1 MLFDPISNGG
11 TVASFSVTMLLWLNQ
26 RSSHQLIPVI
36 QRNSW
41 AYYFNYCFENAWK
54 VFFVDSFCLLHADAQ
69 GSDNPIPL
77 SPQWLLP
84 KPGES
89 KPGVGTG
96 VWYHNLFTVLM
107 IFYHQNLLI
116 HGQIFG
122 FYIIFL
128 RWMYPL
134 AVTMQS
140 M

>member
-1 MLFDPISNGG
+1 MFWKR
-11 TVASFSVTMLLWLNQ
+11 VKSF
-26 RSSHQLIPVI
+26 
-36 QRNSW
+36 
-41 AYYFNYCFENAWK
+41 
-54 VFFVDSFCLLHADAQ
+54 FFVDSFCLLHADAQ

-116 HGQIFG
+116 HGPILG

-128 RWMYPL
+128 RWIYSL
-134 AVTMQS
+134 AVIMQS
-140 M
+140 MQTLWCDYFSLQFNPLLFVLLMGYTGKQPASSLWQSLR